1 MRSQFNTAAHPGEL
15 SVEADHLQ
23 KSWTLSHGLFAA
35 ALVVG
40 FYFLALHNY
49 LAFHIL
55 TEMFSIVVAAA
66 LFLLV
71 WHGRRFIGNN
81 SLVALGVAFFFAG
94 FIDLMHTLTYK
105 GMGVFHLDDSAN
117 AATQLWI
124 AARWLESLSLLAFM
138 WLMGRPVRPVV
149 VLWGYAVVTG
159 LLLWT
164 ILGSRVFPDCF
175 IEGSGLTAFKVGS
188 EYAICLVL
196 ACALVLLFRRKQEL
210 DPAVQ
215 RLLAAGII
223 AAIVSELAFT
233 FYVSVYGLSNLI
245 GHIFKIV
252 SFYLVYLALVRS
264 SLTRPYQTLFREL
277 TGVRQALQHKVT
289 ELDTILEA
297 TADGILA
304 VAENGQVLHANERFR
319 QLWRIPDELLK
330 SGDDASLMRFV
341 LHQLKDP
348 QAFEACVKTLYE
360 SKDEEL
366 TTLEFKDGR
375 IFERFSSPLIQAG
388 RVSGRVWSFRD
399 VTARKS
405 LEIKLAA
412 SESHLRTLI
421 EEAPIS
427 IMTFNDQAVVDFV
440 NKYHITAFAKN
451 RLDKEFFI
459 GRKLIELP
467 GLVSSGR
474 LLEIEPVL
482 RGESVDLQE
491 VHIPDLEGGYSGY
504 QRVKAI
510 PFVRDGKPAGG
521 LLLREDIT
529 ELKRIEQ
536 ALREGRDD
544 LNRAQAVAHV
554 GSWRLDVRRNELL
567 WSEENHRI
575 FGIQKGTPLTY
586 ETFLGTVHP
595 DDREYVDRKWKA
607 ALRGEPYNIEHRIIA
622 GDVVKW
628 VQEQVELEFDSQGE
642 LLGGFGTTQD
652 ITGMKQAE
660 ESLRRSIRRF
670 EILAKT
676 SGELLKSTRPQI
688 LVESLCRE
696 VMEHLDCQA
705 FFNFIGDDRVGRLH
719 LNAYAGIPPEEA
731 IRIEW
736 LDYGIAVC
744 GCAARDA
751 CRIVAEHIPTTPDV
765 RTELVKAYGIKAYA
779 CHPLLGTGGKVMGT
793 LSFGTKSRET
803 FSSEDL
809 SLMKAVADQVAAAM
823 TRMRDEQSLRESE
836 ERLRLALH
844 GAQAGA
850 WERDVLSGK
859 FIWSPENFELYGL
872 EHNQD
877 GPTYKDWERCVYP
890 EDVAAV
896 NRAISDT
903 IDRRATG
910 FRVEFRIR
918 HPRKGTRWLM
928 SIGRVHCVSDGP
940 VTRLSGINL
949 DITELKDMEAALRDS
964 ERALRQ
970 ANQELEERVRERT
983 EALAHTVDT
992 LKAEIEQRQETER
1005 ALTRA
1010 NEELH
1015 ARAGQLRTLASQL
1028 TLAEHRERTRLSK
1041 VLHDHLQQQL
1051 ASAKLQL
1058 SCLLEMD
1065 NKSVADS
1072 AVRVDELLAESM
1084 RTSRSLAAELS
1095 PPILHQRGLAA
1106 GFEWLANWMG
1116 DRYRLRVDLDID
1128 QDGSSPGED
1137 VRILLFESTR
1147 ELLFNAV
1154 KHAKVDSVKVT
1165 LRQLDGASIQ
1175 ITVSD
1180 NGVGFDYSKMKR
1192 PGETG
1197 AGLGIFSI
1205 AERLS
1210 LIGGSLE
1217 IYSMPGQGSRFVLTA
1232 PMKHADAGL
1241 SSMAKTSSPA

>member
-1 MRSQFNTAAHPGEL
+1 M
-15 SVEADHLQ
+15 
-23 KSWTLSHGLFAA
+23 
-35 ALVVG
+35 
-40 FYFLALHNY
+40 
-49 LAFHIL
+49 
-55 TEMFSIVVAAA
+55 
-66 LFLLV
+66 
-71 WHGRRFIGNN
+71 
-81 SLVALGVAFFFAG
+81 
-94 FIDLMHTLTYK
+94 
-105 GMGVFHLDDSAN
+105 
-117 AATQLWI
+117 
-124 AARWLESLSLLAFM
+124 
-138 WLMGRPVRPVV
+138 
-149 VLWGYAVVTG
+149 
-159 LLLWT
+159 
-164 ILGSRVFPDCF
+164 
-175 IEGSGLTAFKVGS
+175 
-188 EYAICLVL
+188 
-196 ACALVLLFRRKQEL
+196 
-210 DPAVQ
+210 
-215 RLLAAGII
+215 
-223 AAIVSELAFT
+223 
-233 FYVSVYGLSNLI
+233 
-245 GHIFKIV
+245 
-252 SFYLVYLALVRS
+252 
-264 SLTRPYQTLFREL
+264 
-277 TGVRQALQHKVT
+277 
-289 ELDTILEA
+289 
-297 TADGILA
+297 
-304 VAENGQVLHANERFR
+304 
-319 QLWRIPDELLK
+319 
-330 SGDDASLMRFV
+330 
-341 LHQLKDP
+341 
-348 QAFEACVKTLYE
+348 
-360 SKDEEL
+360 
-366 TTLEFKDGR
+366 
-375 IFERFSSPLIQAG
+375 
-388 RVSGRVWSFRD
+388 
-399 VTARKS
+399 
-405 LEIKLAA
+405 
-412 SESHLRTLI
+412 
-421 EEAPIS
+421 
-427 IMTFNDQAVVDFV
+427 
-440 NKYHITAFAKN
+440 
-451 RLDKEFFI
+451 
-459 GRKLIELP
+459 
-467 GLVSSGR
+467 
-474 LLEIEPVL
+474 
-482 RGESVDLQE
+482 
-491 VHIPDLEGGYSGY
+491 
-504 QRVKAI
+504 
-510 PFVRDGKPAGG
+510 
-521 LLLREDIT
+521 
-529 ELKRIEQ
+529 
-536 ALREGRDD
+536 
-544 LNRAQAVAHV
+544 
-554 GSWRLDVRRNELL
+554 
-567 WSEENHRI
+567 
-575 FGIQKGTPLTY
+575 
-586 ETFLGTVHP
+586 
-595 DDREYVDRKWKA
+595 
-607 ALRGEPYNIEHRIIA
+607 
-622 GDVVKW
+622 
-628 VQEQVELEFDSQGE
+628 
-642 LLGGFGTTQD
+642 
-652 ITGMKQAE
+652 
-660 ESLRRSIRRF
+660 
-670 EILAKT
+670 
-676 SGELLKSTRPQI
+676 
-688 LVESLCRE
+688 
-696 VMEHLDCQA
+696 
-705 FFNFIGDDRVGRLH
+705 
-719 LNAYAGIPPEEA
+719 
-731 IRIEW
+731 
-736 LDYGIAVC
+736 
-744 GCAARDA
+744 
-751 CRIVAEHIPTTPDV
+751 AEHIPTTPDV

-970 ANQELEERVRERT
+970 ANQELEERVKERT

-1128 QDGSSPGED
+1128 QNGSSPGED

-1147 ELLFNAV
+1147 ELIFNAV
-1154 KHAKVDSVKVT
+1154 KHAKVDSVKVI
-1165 LRQLDGASIQ
+1165 LRQLDGALIQ

>member
-1 MRSQFNTAAHPGEL
+1 MISQSNLGAHPGEL
-15 SVEADHLQ
+15 SVGSEQSQ
-23 KSWTLSHGLFAA
+23 KSWTLSHSFFTV

-40 FYFLALHNY
+40 LYFLALHNY
-49 LAFHIL
+49 LAFHTL
-55 TEMFSIVVAAA
+55 AEMFSIVVAAA

-94 FIDLMHTLTYK
+94 FIDLMHTLTYQ
-105 GMGVFHLDDSAN
+105 GMGVFQLEDQAN
-117 AATQLWI
+117 VATQLWI
-124 AARWLESLSLLAFM
+124 VARWLESLSLLAFI
-138 WLMGRPVRPVV
+138 WLMGKSFRPVAI
-149 VLWGYAVVTG
+149 LWGYAVVTG

-164 ILGSRVFPDCF
+164 IFGSRVFPDCF

-188 EYAICLVL
+188 EYAICLIL
-196 ACALVLLFRRKQEL
+196 ACTLVLLFRSKQEL
-210 DPAVQ
+210 DSEV
-215 RLLAAGII
+215 RSLLAAGII

-277 TGVRQALQHKVT
+277 TAARQALQREVT

-304 VAENGQVLHANERFR
+304 VDENGKVLHANERFR
-319 QLWRIPDELLK
+319 QLWGIPEELLK
-330 SGDDASLMRFV
+330 SGDDAGLMRFV

-348 QAFEACVKTLYE
+348 QAFEARVKTLYE
-360 SKDEEL
+360 SKDEEM
-366 TTLEFKDGR
+366 TTLEFKNGR

-405 LEIKLAA
+405 LEQEVAA

-427 IMTFNDQAVVDFV
+427 IMTFNEQAVVDFV

-459 GRKLIELP
+459 GRKLTELP

-474 LLEIEPVL
+474 LSEIEPVL
-482 RGESVDLQE
+482 RGEPVDLKE
-491 VHIPDLEGGYSGY
+491 VHIPRVEGGYSGY
-504 QRVKAI
+504 QRVKAV
-510 PFVRDGKPAGG
+510 PFIRDGKPAGG

-529 ELKRIEQ
+529 DFKRIEQ
-536 ALREGRDD
+536 ALRESRDD
-544 LNRAQAVAHV
+544 LNRAQSVANV
-554 GSWRLDVRRNELL
+554 GSWRLDVHRNELF

-575 FGIQKGTPLTY
+575 FGIPKGTPLTY

-607 ALRGEPYNIEHRIIA
+607 AIRGEPYNIEHRIIA

-628 VQEQVELEFDSQGE
+628 VREQAELEFDSQRG

-652 ITGMKQAE
+652 ITGVKQAE

-676 SGELLKSTRPQI
+676 SGELLKSTRPQS

-696 VMEHLDCQA
+696 VMEYLECQA
-705 FFNFIGDDRVGRLH
+705 FFNFIGDDEVGRLR

-731 IRIEW
+731 KRIEW

-779 CHPLLGTGGKVMGT
+779 CHPLLGMGGKVMGT

-823 TRMRDEQSLRESE
+823 TRIRDEQALRESE
-836 ERLRLALH
+836 
-844 GAQAGA
+844 G
-850 WERDVLSGK
+850 
-859 FIWSPENFELYGL
+859 
-872 EHNQD
+872 
-877 GPTYKDWERCVYP
+877 
-890 EDVAAV
+890 
-896 NRAISDT
+896 
-903 IDRRATG
+903 
-910 FRVEFRIR
+910 
-918 HPRKGTRWLM
+918 
-928 SIGRVHCVSDGP
+928 
-940 VTRLSGINL
+940 
-949 DITELKDMEAALRDS
+949 
-964 ERALRQ
+964 ALRQ
-970 ANQELEERVRERT
+970 ANHALEERVRERT
-983 EALAHTVDT
+983 ESLAHTVET
-992 LKAEIEQRQETER
+992 LKTEIEQRQETER

-1010 NEELH
+1010 NEELQT
-1015 ARAGQLRTLASQL
+1015 RAGLLRALASQL

-1065 NKSVADS
+1065 NGAIADTV
-1072 AVRVDELLAESM
+1072 VRVDMLLAESM

-1095 PPILHQRGLAA
+1095 PPILRHRGLAA
-1106 GFEWLANWMG
+1106 GFEWLAQSIRE
-1116 DRYRLRVDLDID
+1116 RYRLRVDLDID
-1128 QDGSSPGED
+1128 HDGSSAGED
-1137 VRILLFESTR
+1137 VKILLFESTR

-1154 KHAKVDSVKVT
+1154 KHAKVDSAKVT
-1165 LRQLDGASIQ
+1165 LRKFNGGFLQ

-1180 NGVGFDYSKMKR
+1180 SGVGFDYSKTSR
-1192 PGETG
+1192 LAESGT
-1197 AGLGIFSI
+1197 GLGIFSI

-1217 IYSMPGQGSRFVLTA
+1217 IYSTPGQGSRFVLTA
-1232 PMKHADAGL
+1232 PISTADASL
-1241 SSMAKTSSPA
+1241 ASMAKTSNPV

>member
-1 MRSQFNTAAHPGEL
+1 MGLQSNQSAHPGEL
-15 SVEADHLQ
+15 SAEPEQSQ

-35 ALVVG
+35 AFVAG
-40 FYFLALHNY
+40 FYFLALHNF

-55 TEMFSIVVAAA
+55 TEMLSIVVAAA

-94 FIDLMHTLTYK
+94 FIDLMHILTYK
-105 GMGVFHLDDSAN
+105 EMGVFQLEDPAN

-124 AARWLESLSLLAFM
+124 AARWLESLSLLAFI
-138 WLMGRPVRPVV
+138 WLMGRSFRPVI

-164 ILGSRVFPDCF
+164 IFGSRVFPDCF
-175 IEGSGLTAFKVGS
+175 VEGSGLTAFKVGS
-188 EYAICLVL
+188 EYAICLIL
-196 ACALVLLFRRKQEL
+196 ACALVLIFRRKQEL

-215 RLLAAGII
+215 KLLAAGII

-277 TGVRQALQHKVT
+277 TAARQALQRKVT

-304 VAENGQVLHANERFR
+304 VDENGKVLHANERFR
-319 QLWRIPDELLK
+319 QLWGIPEELLK
-330 SGDDASLMRFV
+330 SGDDAGLVRFV
-341 LHQLKDP
+341 LHQLKNP
-348 QAFEACVKTLYE
+348 QAFEACVKALYE
-360 SKDEEL
+360 AKDEEM

-375 IFERFSSPLIQAG
+375 IFERFSSPLIQDG

-405 LEIKLAA
+405 LEQELAA

-427 IMTFNDQAVVDFV
+427 IMTFNEQAVVDFV
-440 NKYHITAFAKN
+440 NKYHITTFTKS
-451 RLDKEFFI
+451 RLDKDFFI
-459 GRKLIELP
+459 GRKLAELP

-474 LLEIEPVL
+474 LSEIEPVL
-482 RGESVDLQE
+482 RGEPVDLKE
-491 VHIPDLEGGYSGY
+491 VHVPHLEGGYSGY
-504 QRVKAI
+504 QRIKAI
-510 PFVRDGKPAGG
+510 PFVRNGKPAGG

-529 ELKRIEQ
+529 DFKSIEQ
-536 ALREGRDD
+536 ALRESRDD
-544 LNRAQAVAHV
+544 LNRAQSVANV
-554 GSWRLDVRRNELL
+554 GSWRLDVHRNELL

-575 FGIQKGTPLTY
+575 FGIPKGTPLTY

-607 ALRGEPYNIEHRIIA
+607 AIRGEPYDIEHRIIA

-628 VQEQVELEFDSQGE
+628 VREQAELEFDSQGG
-642 LLGGFGTTQD
+642 LLGGFGTTQN
-652 ITGMKQAE
+652 ITGVKQAE

-676 SGELLKSTRPQI
+676 AGELLESTRPQS

-705 FFNFIGDDRVGRLH
+705 FFNFIGDDKVGRLR

-731 IRIEW
+731 KRIEW

-779 CHPLLGTGGKVMGT
+779 CHPLLGMGGKIMGT

-803 FSSEDL
+803 FSSDDL
-809 SLMKAVADQVAAAM
+809 SFMKAVADQVAAAM

-844 GAQAGA
+844 GAQAGV

-859 FIWSPENFELYGL
+859 VIWSPENYELYGIKQNHEGL
-872 EHNQD
+872 
-877 GPTYKDWERCVYP
+877 TYKDWERCVYP
-890 EDVAAV
+890 EDIAAV
-896 NRAISDT
+896 KRAINDT
-903 IDRRATG
+903 IGQRAPEFRAE
-910 FRVEFRIR
+910 FRVR

-928 SIGRVHCVSDGP
+928 SIGRVHCAWDGS
-940 VTRLSGINL
+940 VHRLSGINI
-949 DITELKDMEAALRDS
+949 DITELKDMEAALRES
-964 ERALRQ
+964 EGALRQ
-970 ANQELEERVRERT
+970 ANHALEERVRERT
-983 EALAHTVDT
+983 EILAHTVET

-1010 NEELH
+1010 NEELQT
-1015 ARAGQLRTLASQL
+1015 RAGLLRALASQL

-1065 NKSVADS
+1065 NEVIADT
-1072 AVRVDELLAESM
+1072 AVRVDKLLAESM

-1095 PPILHQRGLAA
+1095 PPILRQRGLAA
-1106 GFEWLANWMG
+1106 GFEWLANSMR

-1128 QDGSSPGED
+1128 QDGSSAGED
-1137 VRILLFESTR
+1137 VKILLFESTR

-1154 KHAKVDSVKVT
+1154 KHAKVDSAKVT
-1165 LRQLDGASIQ
+1165 LRQLDEGLMQ

-1180 NGVGFDYSKMKR
+1180 SGVGFDYSKTSR
-1192 PGETG
+1192 PAETG
-1197 AGLGIFSI
+1197 TGLGIFSI

-1217 IYSMPGQGSRFVLTA
+1217 IYSTPGQGSRFVLTA
-1232 PMKHADAGL
+1232 PIRPADAGL

>member
-1 MRSQFNTAAHPGEL
+1 MRSQSNSSAHPGEL
-15 SVEADHLQ
+15 ATEPEQTQ
-23 KSWTLSHGLFAA
+23 KSWTVGHSLFAA
-35 ALVVG
+35 VLVAG

-55 TEMFSIVVAAA
+55 AEMFSIVVAAA

-81 SLVALGVAFFFAG
+81 SLVALGIAFFFAG

-105 GMGVFHLDDSAN
+105 GMGVFQLEDEAN
-117 AATQLWI
+117 TATQLWI
-124 AARWLESLSLLAFM
+124 AARWLESLSILAFV
-138 WLMGRPVRPVV
+138 WRMGRPVRPVV

-175 IEGSGLTAFKVGS
+175 IEGAGLTAFKVGS
-188 EYAICLVL
+188 EYAICLIL

-277 TGVRQALQHKVT
+277 TTARQALQREVT

-304 VAENGQVLHANERFR
+304 VGEHGKVLHANERFR
-319 QLWRIPDELLK
+319 QLWRIPEEVLQ
-330 SGDDASLMRFV
+330 SGDDADLIQSV

-348 QAFEACVKTLYE
+348 LVFQYRVKALYE
-360 SKDEEL
+360 SEDEEL

-375 IFERFSSPLIQAG
+375 IFERLSRPLIQTG

-399 VTARKS
+399 ATVRKS
-405 LEIKLAA
+405 LEIELAA
-412 SESHLRTLI
+412 SESHLRALI

-427 IMTFNDQAVVDFV
+427 IMTFNDQGVVDFV
-440 NKYHITAFAKN
+440 NKYHVTVFAKN
-451 RLDKEFFI
+451 RLDKDFFI
-459 GRKLIELP
+459 GRKLAELP

-474 LLEIEPVL
+474 LSEIEPVL

-491 VHIPDLEGGYSGY
+491 VHIPHLEGGCSGY

-529 ELKRIEQ
+529 ERKRIEQ

-554 GSWRLDVRRNELL
+554 GSWRMDVRRNELL

-575 FGIQKGTPLTY
+575 FGIPKGAPLTY

-595 DDREYVDRKWKA
+595 DDREYVDGKWKA
-607 ALRGEPYNIEHRIIA
+607 ALRGEPYNIEHRIIS

-628 VQEQVELEFDSQGE
+628 VREQAELEFDSQGE

-660 ESLRRSIRRF
+660 ESLKRSIRRF
-670 EILAKT
+670 EILAK
-676 SGELLKSTRPQI
+676 SAGELLESSRPQS

-705 FFNFIGDDRVGRLH
+705 FFNFIGDEKVGRLH
-719 LNAYAGIPPEEA
+719 LNAYAGIRPEEA
-731 IRIEW
+731 KPIEW

-744 GCAARDA
+744 GCAERDA
-751 CRIVAEHIPTTPDV
+751 CRIVAEHIPTTPDD

-793 LSFGTKSRET
+793 LSFGTKNREM

-823 TRMRDEQSLRESE
+823 TRLRDEQSLRESE

-859 FIWSPENFELYGL
+859 FIWSPENYELYGL

-877 GPTYKDWERCVYP
+877 GPTYKEWERCVYP

-903 IDRRATG
+903 IERRAPG
-910 FRVEFRIR
+910 IHVEFRIL

-928 SIGRVHCVSDGP
+928 SIGRAHCASDGS

-983 EALAHTVDT
+983 EILAHTVDT
-992 LKAEIEQRQETER
+992 LKAEIEQRQKPSARLPRRMKSCRPAQANCGLWRLNSRWRNTGNARGFPRSCTITSSSSLLLQNCSFPVCWKWMMEPS
-1005 ALTRA
+1005 LTRLFA
-1010 NEELH
+1010 
-1015 ARAGQLRTLASQL
+1015 
-1028 TLAEHRERTRLSK
+1028 
-1041 VLHDHLQQQL
+1041 
-1051 ASAKLQL
+1051 
-1058 SCLLEMD
+1058 
-1065 NKSVADS
+1065 
-1072 AVRVDELLAESM
+1072 SM
-1084 RTSRSLAAELS
+1084 RSW
-1095 PPILHQRGLAA
+1095 PNP
-1106 GFEWLANWMG
+1106 
-1116 DRYRLRVDLDID
+1116 
-1128 QDGSSPGED
+1128 
-1137 VRILLFESTR
+1137 
-1147 ELLFNAV
+1147 
-1154 KHAKVDSVKVT
+1154 
-1165 LRQLDGASIQ
+1165 
-1175 ITVSD
+1175 
-1180 NGVGFDYSKMKR
+1180 
-1192 PGETG
+1192 
-1197 AGLGIFSI
+1197 
-1205 AERLS
+1205 
-1210 LIGGSLE
+1210 
-1217 IYSMPGQGSRFVLTA
+1217 
-1232 PMKHADAGL
+1232 
-1241 SSMAKTSSPA
+1241 